1 MFFFWEL
8 RVFFNDFGSEMVL
21 SVFPAFF
28 TSVLKSG
35 AGALGLVEGLA
46 DGAANIIKIYAGR
59 YSDTL
64 QKRKPFIV
72 AGYTLSTLTRPLY
85 MLTSSVG
92 GVLGLRFADRIGKG
106 LRDAPRDAIIS
117 LSTSPAQMGQAFG
130 FHRMLDTLGGIAG
143 PLAAY
148 FILRAYPG
156 GFNIVFVSAFVV
168 GLCAVA
174 SLFFIKDIVG
184 QSGGRDIS
192 LQSVATFPPTFRRY
206 LVALFLL
213 AVGSMPV
220 AVLLLVTQRLGFSLY
235 GLQCFVRFVFNVG
248 WACKRPPRRTG
259 SVAVGVRVSPCRIC
273 IHTFCPRSMGAW
285 RRIFCPRAFPCT
297 YGRGC
302 PRTRVRAFAG
312 VKAGRGVRTREC
324 SNGLWA
330 YGGRGRRWLSLGA
343 CGAGCRARCCRMF
356 CGHRYCRTV
365 VNQTEVKFINRL
377 ARKGLLAGADLV
389 Y

>member
-35 AGALGLVEGLA
+35 AGALGL
-46 DGAANIIKIYAGR
+46 IKIYAGR

-220 AVLLLVTQRLGFSLY
+220 AVLLLVTQRLGFSLASIPLFYMVYSVSYASFSMLGGHASDHRGARVVLRWGYVFLLVGYVFILFAQGVWVLGVGFFVLGLFPALTDGVARALASELSPESKRGGAY
-235 GLQCFVRFVFNVG
+235 GLVNAVTGFGLMVAGVGGGYLWEHAGPAAALAVAGCFVV
-248 WACKRPPRRTG
+248 TG
-259 SVAVGVRVSPCRIC
+259 IAV
-273 IHTFCPRSMGAW
+273 
-285 RRIFCPRAFPCT
+285 
-297 YGRGC
+297 
-302 PRTRVRAFAG
+302 
-312 VKAGRGVRTREC
+312 
-324 SNGLWA
+324 
-330 YGGRGRRWLSLGA
+330 LSSIK
-343 CGAGCRARCCRMF
+343 
-356 CGHRYCRTV
+356 
-365 VNQTEVKFINRL
+365 QK
-377 ARKGLLAGADLV
+377 
-389 Y
+389 